1 MNETDTFNK
10 LKRTP
15 YYEVR
20 EKIDISNFKASIA
33 PVYRLGSLVV
43 ESTKFYNRELS
54 IHYWR
59 IKTLEEN
66 GWTFEEFI
74 LEGERLAII
83 DQIAEFNHE
92 NKIPQ
97 EIIDRAKV
105 FFPDAKFVHAHVE
118 LE

>member
-1 MNETDTFNK
+1 MGEDDTFKK

-15 YYEVR
+15 FHETR
-20 EKIDISNFKASIA
+20 EKVDLSNFTGRVP
-33 PVYRLGSLVV
+33 PVYKLGSLIV

-59 IKTLEEN
+59 TKTLEDN
-66 GWTFEEFI
+66 GWTFEEFM
-74 LEGERLAII
+74 LESERLAII
-83 DQIAEFNHE
+83 DQIAEFNNE
-92 NKIPQ
+92 NQIPQ

-105 FFPDAKFVHAHVE
+105 FFPNAKFVHAHVE

>member
-1 MNETDTFNK
+1 MNEDDTFKK

-15 YYEVR
+15 YYEMR
-20 EKIDISNFKASIA
+20 EKIDLSNFTSRI
-33 PVYRLGSLVV
+33 PSVYKLGSLIV

-59 IKTLEEN
+59 TKTLEEN
-66 GWTFEEFI
+66 GWTFEDFV
-74 LEGERLAII
+74 LEGERLAIL
-83 DQIAEFNHE
+83 DQVAEFNKE
-92 NKIPQ
+92 NQLPQ

-105 FFPDAKFVHAHVE
+105 FFPNVRFVHAHVE